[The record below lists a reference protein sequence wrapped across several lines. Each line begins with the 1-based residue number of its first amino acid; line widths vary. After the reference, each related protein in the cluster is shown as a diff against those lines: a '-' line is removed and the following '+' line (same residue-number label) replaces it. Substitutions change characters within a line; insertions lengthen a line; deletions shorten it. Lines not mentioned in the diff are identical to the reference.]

1 MTQLTPPAGARIE
14 SFRRLLQCREPFIRR
29 EREQV
34 LSSVIEQSVQA
45 RMVASAPRM
54 ETLPATL
61 HYDRGDPFAVR
72 MAFPAPATLE
82 GTEVSWEFSRELLT
96 TGIDEPAGVGDVRV
110 RPFGYDRTVLEF
122 HAVEGIAMVHV
133 RTAELRRFLKRAHE
147 LVPVGDEHRFLD
159 LDRDLTDLL
168 GGSG

>member
-1 MTQLTPPAGARIE
+1 M
-14 SFRRLLQCREPFIRR
+14 
-29 EREQV
+29 
-34 LSSVIEQSVQA
+34 SSVIEQSVQA

-61 HYDRGDPFAVR
+61 SYDVKDPFAVR

-96 TGIDEPAGVGDVRV
+96 AGVDAPAGEGDVRV
-110 RPFGYDRTVLEF
+110 RPFGYERTVLEF
-122 HAVEGIAMVHV
+122 HAAEGIAMVHV
-133 RTAELRRFLKRAHE
+133 RTAELRRFLERAQE
-147 LVPVGDEHRFLD
+147 LVPVGDEYRHLD

-168 GGSG
+168 GGAC

>member
-1 MTQLTPPAGARIE
+1 M
-14 SFRRLLQCREPFIRR
+14 
-29 EREQV
+29 
-34 LSSVIEQSVQA
+34 SSVIEQSVQA

-61 HYDRGDPFAVR
+61 QYDRGNPFAVR

-96 TGIDEPAGVGDVRV
+96 AGMEASSGVGDVRV
-110 RPFGYDRTVLEF
+110 RPFGYERTVLEF
-122 HAVEGIAMVHV
+122 HATEGIAMVHV

-147 LVPVGDEHRFLD
+147 LVPAGEEYRFLD

-168 GGSG
+168 GGAC